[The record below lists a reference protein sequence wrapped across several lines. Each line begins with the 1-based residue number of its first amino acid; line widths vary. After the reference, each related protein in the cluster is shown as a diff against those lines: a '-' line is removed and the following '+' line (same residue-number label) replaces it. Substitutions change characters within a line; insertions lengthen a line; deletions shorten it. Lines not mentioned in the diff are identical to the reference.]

1 MGLGRHRPGPQAALA
16 LMAARQER
24 PVGRVAAERAGVR
37 RRLVAARE
45 RQAVAADQQAVVQG
59 LGAAAGLRAAANSG
73 RGLGV
78 QRQYS

>member
-1 MGLGRHRPGPQAALA
+1 M
-16 LMAARQER
+16 
-24 PVGRVAAERAGVR
+24 AAERAGVR
-37 RRLVAARE
+37 RPRVAARE